1 MYIFET
7 NFQTLI
13 TQFNVNKFMILMWP
27 IVGFFEKKIICSV
40 DFIYIE
46 LFTRI
51 I

>member
-1 MYIFET
+1 
-7 NFQTLI
+7 
-13 TQFNVNKFMILMWP
+13 MWP
-27 IVGFFEKKIICSV
+27 IVVVFLFVFYFFEEKIICSM